1 MQASYAY
8 VVVLATLACSGC
20 ATVLNDAAQP
30 MKVEAKTAS
39 GQLVSAADCR
49 LTNEYGNTS
58 FKSGDTVQVRRS
70 SNDVDL
76 VCKQADSPDANGRVI
91 SRVNGAM
98 FGNIILGGGV
108 GAIVDHVKGTAYT
121 YPNWIQLVFG
131 KTLVFDRTDE
141 NEGTPMAGKEP
152 STVAANVNEKVDGSG
167 GKSDADQPRPIPTSL
182 EVPPK

>member
-1 MQASYAY
+1 
-8 VVVLATLACSGC
+8 
-20 ATVLNDAAQP
+20 
-30 MKVEAKTAS
+30 
-39 GQLVSAADCR
+39 
-49 LTNEYGNTS
+49 
-58 FKSGDTVQVRRS
+58 
-70 SNDVDL
+70 
-76 VCKQADSPDANGRVI
+76 
-91 SRVNGAM
+91 M